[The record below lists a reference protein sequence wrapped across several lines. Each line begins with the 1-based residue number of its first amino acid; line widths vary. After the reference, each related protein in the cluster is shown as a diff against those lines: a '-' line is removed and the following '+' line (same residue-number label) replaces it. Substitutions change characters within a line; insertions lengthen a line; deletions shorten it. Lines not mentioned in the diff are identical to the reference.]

1 MSRNTLYHREG
12 EFVNVM
18 KTHWLFFMLLICVYH
33 FADHFH
39 KFGPPS
45 CEIYIYILCP
55 KKFISPDTTWRQ
67 ITMQDMDARH
77 GM

>member
-1 MSRNTLYHREG
+1 LQITSINLDLQ
-12 EFVNVM
+12 VVKN
-18 KTHWLFFMLLICVYH
+18 
-33 FADHFH
+33 
-39 KFGPPS
+39 
-45 CEIYIYILCP
+45 IYILCP